1 MIAARRVEW
10 CDTWKDTR
18 RLKVE
23 RDTLYRIADTFRC
36 NVWSVWSEGRRL
48 WRDSRSVIRHFALR
62 ANILAVSLSISP
74 VTGD

>member
-23 RDTLYRIADTFRC
+23 RDTLYASRTC
-36 NVWSVWSEGRRL
+36 LGVMCGVCGVNVDVCGAIH
-48 WRDSRSVIRHFALR
+48 VQ
-62 ANILAVSLSISP
+62 
-74 VTGD
+74 